1 MAEESKDLPRR
12 EREEPGNKNAT
23 RELIIKSR
31 LPIGYQMKFIYGW
44 TGARV
49 KAMNGKLFYGFTAML
64 IVTIVF
70 TLSIRPIND
79 EKFQSLQTD
88 NKGEG
93 GRMRTVCLVCLPGA
107 MWLLLST

>member
-1 MAEESKDLPRR
+1 MAEESKASPRR
-12 EREEPGNKNAT
+12 ESEEPGNKNAA
-23 RELIIKSR
+23 RVSSLSKAGYELF
-31 LPIGYQMKFIYGW
+31 KFIYSS